1 MNWVPLFSRQCIEH
15 WFIEANACLSML
27 LGLDSPQELMAAFTD
42 IGRQHY
48 VNPQDRVL
56 FKKILDRE
64 GSIRAFETPLFKK
77 DGHVLWIVPER

>member
-1 MNWVPLFSRQCIEH
+1 MQSGPFEGPAIVIPPALPE
-15 WFIEANACLSML
+15 
-27 LGLDSPQELMAAFTD
+27 DTYSPQELMAAFTD

-64 GSIRAFETPLFKK
+64 GSIRTFETPLFKK
-77 DGHVLWIVPER
+77 DGNVLWAPLNARAVRDKE